1 VLAASAYGEKA
12 GTTTNLEGRV
22 TTLGQQ
28 VTATGTSRP
37 DWMIAVELGL
47 MIGDRSFGADH
58 PLRGVST
65 VADVTTLIATTVPA
79 FAAATV
85 DAVRDEPN
93 GVLTT
98 PQTAA
103 LPEMSFSAPGRNSY
117 DYRLVVSRKLYDRAV
132 GTQMSRSLVNL
143 APGSAV
149 HVHPLDLDS
158 LGVTEGDDVKVV
170 SAKAASVLPITAN
183 NRVPRGVVWSPFNQ
197 GGGTIEDIVDGAAAT
212 TDVRIE
218 RV

>member
-1 VLAASAYGEKA
+1 MRNEPHVGGPATSEADSARGH
-12 GTTTNLEGRV
+12 EGRFGILTV
-22 TTLGQQ
+22 
-28 VTATGTSRP
+28 
-37 DWMIAVELGL
+37 
-47 MIGDRSFGADH
+47 IGAGFSQFE
-58 PLRGVST
+58 
-65 VADVTTLIATTVPA
+65 
-79 FAAATV
+79 AATV
-85 DAVRDEPN
+85 AALSDEPN
-93 GVLTT
+93 GVLNT
-98 PQTAA
+98 PQPSA
-103 LPEMSFSAPGRNSY
+103 LPEVSFSAPGRNSY

-158 LGVTEGDDVKVV
+158 LGVAEGDDVKVV

>member
-1 VLAASAYGEKA
+1 
-12 GTTTNLEGRV
+12 
-22 TTLGQQ
+22 
-28 VTATGTSRP
+28 
-37 DWMIAVELGL
+37 

-65 VADVTTLIATTVPA
+65 VDDVTALIATTVPA
-79 FAAATV
+79 FV
-85 DAVRDEPN
+85 DVTLEALGAEAN

-98 PQTAA
+98 PTVTA
-103 LPEMSFSAPGRNSY
+103 LPAVSFSAPGRNSY

-143 APGSAV
+143 APGSAL
-149 HVHPLDLDS
+149 HVNPLDLDN
-158 LGVTEGDDVKVV
+158 LGVADGDDVKIV

-183 NRVPRGVVWSPFNQ
+183 ARIPRGVVWSPFNQ
-197 GGGTIEDIVDGAAAT
+197 GGGTIEDIVDGAAST